1 MSPGPKI
8 AKIMNRLVKEKNHQI
23 SEGRIGMN
31 KDKTNRVVA
40 QTLWLFALI
49 LLISLRS
56 PSMTVAADTLYVSDT
71 TLEANLRTG
80 TSQEN
85 RIIALLRPGTRVTL
99 LTEEGDWA
107 KVALEDGRTGW
118 ILTRYLSERPP
129 WRETAEQLQ
138 KETEQLRTKL
148 NEVRTEHQEIL
159 QKNGEL
165 QKQLA
170 SQQGE
175 LQSVQKEYEELKQ
188 SSTDYLNLKMAYE
201 DLQNEARQSKARLD
215 ELEKAQGKLRTS
227 WAIRWF
233 LSAIGVLIF
242 GWIVGSS
249 MARARRRRS
258 SDYYKL

>member
-1 MSPGPKI
+1 
-8 AKIMNRLVKEKNHQI
+8 
-23 SEGRIGMN
+23 MN
-31 KDKTNRVVA
+31 KNKKKRVVA
-40 QTLWLFALI
+40 QTLWLFALMLSII
-49 LLISLRS
+49 LWS
-56 PSMTVAADTLYVSDT
+56 PSVTVAVDTLYVSDT

-85 RIIALLRPGTRVTL
+85 RIIALLRPGTRVTV
-99 LTEEGDWA
+99 LTEEDDWA

-138 KETEQLRTKL
+138 KEIEQLRTRL
-148 NEVRTEHQEIL
+148 NEVRTEHQEIQ

-165 QKQLA
+165 QSQLA

-175 LQSVQKEYEELKQ
+175 FQSVQKEYEELKQ
-188 SSTDYLNLKMAYE
+188 SSTAYLNLKMAYE
-201 DLQNEARQSKARLD
+201 DLQNEARQSKAKLD
-215 ELEKAQGKLRTS
+215 ELEKAYGNLRTS
-227 WAIRWF
+227 RAIRWL
-233 LSAIGVLIF
+233 LSGAGVLIL

>member
-1 MSPGPKI
+1 
-8 AKIMNRLVKEKNHQI
+8 
-23 SEGRIGMN
+23 MN
-31 KDKTNRVVA
+31 KNNKSRGVA

-49 LLISLRS
+49 LLITLWS
-56 PSMTVAADTLYVSDT
+56 PSITLPANTLYVSDT

-99 LTEEGDWA
+99 LTEEDDWA

-138 KETEQLRTKL
+138 KENEQLLTRL

-175 LQSVQKEYEELKQ
+175 FQSVQREYEELKQ
-188 SSTDYLNLKMAYE
+188 SSTDYLKLKMAYE
-201 DLQNEARQSKARLD
+201 DLQNEARQSEAKLD
-215 ELEKAQGKLRTS
+215 ELEKAYGKLRTS
-227 WAIRWF
+227 RAIRWL
-233 LSAIGVLIF
+233 LSGAGVLIL

-249 MARARRRRS
+249 VARARRRRS